1 MEASMTIE
9 RGQSV
14 TFRKTMTVAEQ
25 GFFTG
30 ISGNLGPAHVDR
42 VKAQALGLPDM
53 AVFELAAGALFSTA
67 LSRLAGP
74 DYRIGTISFSF
85 HRTVT
90 VGETLAATA
99 TSGGPEG
106 KSLVCHLA
114 GEIDGHTVV
123 TGEAVLVLREV

>member
-1 MEASMTIE
+1 MSIE

-14 TFRKTMTVAEQ
+14 TFRKTLTVADQ

-67 LSRLAGP
+67 LARLAGP
-74 DYRIGTISFSF
+74 EYRIGNISMSF
-85 HRTVT
+85 HRTIT
-90 VGETLAATA
+90 LGETFAATA
-99 TSGGPEG
+99 TSGGAEG
-106 KSLVCHLA
+106 KSLVCQLK
-114 GEIDGHTVV
+114 GEIGGQTVV
-123 TGEAVLVLREV
+123 SGEATLVLREG